1 MEGFWIELFLRGLAL
16 WLLAAA
22 ALALLRR
29 AAAAYRHLICVAALW
44 ALPLARRLMPPL
56 RLLPDPRPAA
66 APTPEPAAV
75 RTGETIRLPVKNPN
89 SAAPAPAGG
98 APILREREAARVEA
112 APR

>member
-29 AAAAYRHLICVAALW
+29 AAAAYRHLICVAALCGLL

-75 RTGETIRLPVKNPN
+75 RELFY
-89 SAAPAPAGG
+89 APARLVSVPGG
-98 APILREREAARVEA
+98 R
-112 APR
+112 